1 MNLIIKVYPIANFSL
16 YQVFL
21 KYFVTLIINKFQ
33 KQQFHLFIA
42 LQYNQLLKLSTFGG
56 RSWWR
61 KESTFYGLS
70 VGLIVQWYDPELMFL
85 NLKLI
90 FKVF

>member
-56 RSWWR
+56 RS
-61 KESTFYGLS
+61 
-70 VGLIVQWYDPELMFL
+70 
-85 NLKLI
+85 
-90 FKVF
+90 